1 MKKRITSVFI
11 LFTVFA
17 SYFIMSCRHD
27 SPIPAST
34 YMCDM
39 HLSASVTNVNS
50 SQRGMI
56 VVHAHNGS
64 GFTYQL
70 NDGAAQQDSSFSNL
84 DPASY
89 MVYVTN
95 SAGCRDS
102 IHVVVDSTSSSGGTG
117 GGGTGGGGG
126 GTTCPTI
133 NVMAMPTNPTS
144 GSNGS
149 ISASATGGVAPYSYS
164 INGGAFSSNSNFTGL
179 AAGNY
184 TIAVKDANNC
194 PGTSS
199 QVTLSGGG
207 GTCPTI
213 VVTGTPTR
221 TSTICATDATF
232 AASAS
237 GGVAPYTYSK
247 DGTTFQTSATIS
259 TLAVGSY
266 TITAKDANGCTGNMQ
281 VTVSGPTT
289 VSFATSI
296 QPIVASYC
304 GSAQISCHNH
314 NNNWTTYSD
323 IVGSSMGATW
333 SGNLSTFLKR
343 LRGTSGSANS
353 ACPLTTSSGSHNM
366 PPSNSTAWTNF
377 VKGPLTNWIDQGYPN
392 N

>member
-1 MKKRITSVFI
+1 MKKRISSVFI
-11 LFTVFA
+11 LFALFA
-17 SYFIMSCRHD
+17 SYLIMSCRHD
-27 SPIPAST
+27 SPIPT
-34 YMCDM
+34 TTNMCDM

-56 VVHAHNGS
+56 VVHAYNGS

-70 NDGAAQQDSSFSNL
+70 NDEANQQDSSFSNL

-95 SAGCRDS
+95 SSGCRDS
-102 IHVVVDSTSSSGGTG
+102 IHVVVDSTSSSGGN
-117 GGGTGGGGG
+117 GGG

-149 ISASATGGVAPYSYS
+149 ISATATGGVAPYTYS
-164 INGGAFSSNSNFTGL
+164 INGGAYGSNSNFTGL

-184 TIAVKDANNC
+184 TISVKDANNC
-194 PGTSS
+194 LGNSS
-199 QVTLSGGG
+199 QVALSGSG

-213 VVTGTPTR
+213 VVSGTPTR
-221 TSTICATDATF
+221 TSTTCATDATF

-259 TLAVGSY
+259 TLAVGTY
-266 TITAKDANGCTGNMQ
+266 TITAKDANGCTGSIQ
-281 VTVSGPTT
+281 VTISGPTAL
-289 VSFATSI
+289 SFATDI
-296 QPIVASYC
+296 QPTIAGTC
-304 GSAQISCHNH
+304 GRSNISCHNH
-314 NNNWTTYSD
+314 SNSWTTYSD

-366 PPSNSTAWTNF
+366 PPSNSTSWTNF
-377 VKGPLTNWIDQGYPN
+377 VKGPLTNWISQGYPN